1 MILQQM
7 RYIEKLSIEHDEKTS
22 LYIFTNMQLM
32 LMLLHFII
40 LTSQNVAVIYSL
52 SKFILPLHL
61 SRFNSTRTSSIAM
74 SPYGP

>member
-40 LTSQNVAVIYSL
+40 LTSQNVAVIY
-52 SKFILPLHL
+52 
-61 SRFNSTRTSSIAM
+61 
-74 SPYGP
+74 